1 MKELIE
7 KCINNMKYG
16 GIKEEEYLEIRDEI
30 REKNRS
36 ALEMTSLC
44 LLFMFVGLFLGS
56 LFSSIMAS
64 NRLAYAS
71 LGLIFSDVYVICRR
85 MKNSSMKA
93 VMPLWY
99 VAMTIM
105 FAYAVVLNTVIRND
119 ISATTL
125 CLIMIVA
132 PLLILDQP
140 WRVLCYFTLVVI
152 AFIPINF
159 HQKSFYLAFT
169 DTVNILCCLFL
180 GSVIHFGIIRTK
192 LREMMQRH
200 YIEQQRDTDKLTEC
214 LTKAA
219 FEFRLRDSLNVQ
231 NNPGILLVMDVDCF
245 KGINDSYGHIFG
257 DVVLHTVGQSLRGIF
272 SEEALC
278 GRFGGDEFV
287 VWLPGKWSRREISDL
302 LKMLLDRVHAIQTPD
317 GQKKITLSIGA
328 AGFPENGHDYEE
340 LFQNA
345 DAALYSAKNLGR
357 DRYVFC
363 PGMQI

>member
-1 MKELIE
+1 MKEIIE
-7 KCINNMKYG
+7 KCKNNLKYG
-16 GIKEEEYLEIRDEI
+16 GIKEEEYLEITDEI

-36 ALEMTSLC
+36 TLEMTSLC
-44 LLFMFVGLFLGS
+44 LMFMFAGLFLAS
-56 LFSSIMAS
+56 LFSSIMES

-71 LGLIFSDVYVICRR
+71 LDIIFSIVYLLCRR
-85 MKNSSMKA
+85 MKKGGMKA

-99 VAMTIM
+99 AAMTIM
-105 FAYAVVLNTVIRND
+105 FAYAVILNTVVRND

-219 FEFRLRDSLNVQ
+219 FEFRLRDSMKEQ
-231 NNPGILLVMDVDCF
+231 NNQGILLVMDVDCF

-257 DVVLHTVGQSLRGIF
+257 DVVLHTVGHSLRGIF

-287 VWLPGKWSRREISDL
+287 VWLPGTWSRREISDL

-317 GQKKITLSIGA
+317 GHKKITLSIGA
-328 AGFPENGHDYEE
+328 AGFPENGHDYD
-340 LFQNA
+340 LI
-345 DAALYSAKNLGR
+345 
-357 DRYVFC
+357 
-363 PGMQI
+363 P